1 MLAFNLYCYIEF
13 CIFNR
18 VETIEEL
25 IFVKLNLEQTSNT
38 FWRYK
43 LGEVTS
49 GTFSPSLKH
58 GIALARV
65 ETTVKLG
72 DKLIIDVRGNKVD
85 GLMPV
90 IVLDF
95 GGNPSSV
102 QIRNW

>member
-49 GTFSPSLKH
+49 GKIH
-58 GIALARV
+58 HVG
-65 ETTVKLG
+65 G
-72 DKLIIDVRGNKVD
+72 LIIKIGEKADLKISPIS
-85 GLMPV
+85 GLT
-90 IVLDF
+90 
-95 GGNPSSV
+95 
-102 QIRNW
+102 